1 MGAAPGN
8 QNARKKGA
16 TRLDVHISVADDRR
30 AKLERYMRQRGEAT
44 TEQDMQRRCRQ
55 LLYDWIDHLDA

>member
-8 QNARKKGA
+8 QNARKKGP
-16 TRLDVHISVADDRR
+16 TRLDVHISIADARR
-30 AKLERYMRQRGEAT
+30 AKLERYMQQMGKPFDE
-44 TEQDMQRRCRQ
+44 EDMKRRCRQ